1 MSSSAGTSDA
11 VLTQILNQ
19 LQALQISQQTLQA
32 KLDSLTQQPNGSGS
46 TATSPPLSPLRNA
59 IPIPRAQSETPPGA
73 TPSSSFTT
81 ASALTAAMAPGTQ
94 PLESMISDKER
105 EKLLYP
111 GRVLLTTYPD
121 QHGIKPCPLT
131 WGAADPSVR
140 GPVIPSRLPSSLK
153 QRNAIGAHSG
163 SYSIYR
169 ALAIAMGTL
178 SPSHKPDYSKTE
190 PAIQI
195 PPQPAWSD
203 PTKIVSFDPWGHL
216 VPQVFKHEIEELG
229 LDVRPSIAVTR
240 AHMKLS
246 EIDESAR
253 KGLLKVDGKI
263 LLKSGHMHNADGSI
277 SDADPGVE
285 IACSKAAVE
294 PVWYLPGVA
303 ERFNISET
311 LLRRALFEDTG
322 GMYPELITR
331 PDIKVFLP
339 PIGNLTVYIFGPPA
353 YLSDETKELTLR
365 VHDECNGSDVFGSDI
380 CTCKPYLIYAIEECI
395 KGAQRGGVG
404 LVVYFR
410 KEGRALGEVTKYL
423 VYNLRKRGGDS
434 ADKYF
439 KSTELIA
446 GVKDMRFQALMP
458 DVLHWLGIR
467 KIDNMVSMSD
477 MKYDAIVQSG
487 IPIRKRYDIPEH
499 LLPPDSR
506 VEIDAKIAAGY
517 FTTGKQITEADLVKT
532 VGRTWEETE
541 H

>member
-1 MSSSAGTSDA
+1 MSVVSDA
-11 VLTQILNQ
+11 VLTQILTQ
-19 LQALQISQQTLQA
+19 LQNLQVSQQALQA
-32 KLDSLTQQPNGSGS
+32 KLDSLS
-46 TATSPPLSPLRNA
+46 NA
-59 IPIPRAQSETPPGA
+59 
-73 TPSSSFTT
+73 PSSSTPQSPSSPYKPIPGRT
-81 ASALTAAMAPGTQ
+81 PPESSPIPTPPSSLPNASLLSTMGSTNPALDKT
-94 PLESMISDKER
+94 LSDKER

-111 GRVLLTTYPD
+111 GRVMLTTYPD
-121 QHGIKPCPLT
+121 QYGIKPYPLQ
-131 WGAADPSVR
+131 WGATDPSVR
-140 GPVIPSRLPSSLK
+140 GPVICSRLPSSIK
-153 QRNAIGAHSG
+153 QRNALGAHSG

-190 PAIQI
+190 PAVSI

-216 VPQVFKHEIEELG
+216 VPQVFKREIEELG

-246 EIDESAR
+246 EIDEAAR
-253 KGLLKVDGKI
+253 KGDLKVDGKI
-263 LLKSGHMHNADGSI
+263 LLKSRPLLNADGTES
-277 SDADPGVE
+277 SADPGVE
-285 IACSKAAVE
+285 ISISKAAVE

-303 ERFNISET
+303 ERFGISEN

-331 PDIKVFLP
+331 PEIKMFLP

-380 CTCKPYLIYAIEECI
+380 CTCKPYLTYAIEECV
-395 KGAQRGGVG
+395 KAAQRGGVG
-404 LVVYFR
+404 AVVYFR

-434 ADKYF
+434 ADRYF

-458 DVLHWLGIR
+458 DVLHWLGIT
-467 KIDNMVSMSD
+467 KIHNMVSMSD
-477 MKYDAIVQSG
+477 MKYNAIVQSG
-487 IPIRKRYDIPEH
+487 IPILKRYDIPDY

-517 FTTGKQITEADLVKT
+517 FTSGKQITEADLVKT